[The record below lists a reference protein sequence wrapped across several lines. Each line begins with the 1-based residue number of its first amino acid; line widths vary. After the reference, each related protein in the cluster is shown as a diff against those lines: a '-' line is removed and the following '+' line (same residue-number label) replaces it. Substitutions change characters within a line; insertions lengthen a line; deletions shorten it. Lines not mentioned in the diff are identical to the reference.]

1 MTPSAIDLPTKST
14 IITWEKLPDDFIL
27 PDEPVDNNLQPLL
40 AAALR
45 ESLELAGLILES
57 MLIASNFGLCA
68 TVKTQTLVKA
78 PDWVYIPSVK
88 PIASGEIRRSYTPH
102 LEGEIPTIVLE
113 FISETEGGEYSIN
126 PHYPY
131 GKWYFYEQILQVP
144 VYGIFQPKTG
154 ELEIY
159 RLNQGRYE
167 QQKPDENNRYWIA
180 EINLFLGVW
189 QGKKAEVTAYWLRW
203 WELSGNLLLWGSEL
217 VEQQKQRAEQ
227 EKQRAEQER
236 QRAEQE
242 RQRAAQEKQRTEQA
256 ELELEQERISRQRL
270 VQKLKELGVNPENL

>member
-14 IITWEKLPDDFIL
+14 IITWEKLPDDFVL

-68 TVKTQTLVKA
+68 TVKTQTVVKA

-88 PIASGEIRRSYTPH
+88 PIPSGKIRRSYTPH

-144 VYGIFQPKTG
+144 IYGIFQPKTG

-203 WELSGNLLLWGSEL
+203 WDKSGNLLFWGSEL
-217 VEQQKQRAEQ
+217 VQQEKQRAEQERQRAEQ

-236 QRAEQE
+236 QRTEQE
-242 RQRAAQEKQRTEQA
+242 RQRAEQA

>member
-1 MTPSAIDLPTKST
+1 MTPSTINLFKKST
-14 IITWEKLPDDFIL
+14 TITWEKLPDDFIL

-68 TVKTQTLVKA
+68 TVKTQTVVKA

-102 LEGEIPTIVLE
+102 LEGEIPEIVLE

-167 QQKPDENNRYWIA
+167 QQKPNENNRYWIA

-203 WELSGNLLLWGSEL
+203 WDKSGNLLLWGSER
-217 VEQQKQRAEQ
+217 V
-227 EKQRAEQER
+227 
-236 QRAEQE
+236 
-242 RQRAAQEKQRTEQA
+242 AQTEYQ
-256 ELELEQERISRQRL
+256 LEQERMLR
-270 VQKLKELGVNPENL
+270 QKLAEKLRELGVEPETL

>member
-68 TVKTQTLVKA
+68 TVKTQTVVKA

-88 PIASGEIRRSYTPH
+88 SIASGEIRRSYTPR

-167 QQKPDENNRYWIA
+167 QQKPNENNRYWIA

-203 WELSGNLLLWGSEL
+203 WDKSGNLLLWGSER
-217 VEQQKQRAEQ
+217 V
-227 EKQRAEQER
+227 
-236 QRAEQE
+236 
-242 RQRAAQEKQRTEQA
+242 AQTEYQ
-256 ELELEQERISRQRL
+256 LEQERMLR
-270 VQKLKELGVNPENL
+270 QKLAEKLRELGVEPETL

>member
-1 MTPSAIDLPTKST
+1 MTPSTINLFKKST
-14 IITWEKLPDDFIL
+14 TITWEKLPDDFIL

-68 TVKTQTLVKA
+68 TVKTQTVVKA

-102 LEGEIPTIVLE
+102 LQGEIPTIVLE

-167 QQKPDENNRYWIA
+167 QQKPNENNRYWIA

-203 WELSGNLLLWGSEL
+203 WDKSGNLLLWGSER
-217 VEQQKQRAEQ
+217 V
-227 EKQRAEQER
+227 
-236 QRAEQE
+236 
-242 RQRAAQEKQRTEQA
+242 AQTEYQ
-256 ELELEQERISRQRL
+256 LEQERMLR
-270 VQKLKELGVNPENL
+270 QKLAEKLRELGVEPETL

>member
-1 MTPSAIDLPTKST
+1 MTPSTINLFKKST
-14 IITWEKLPDDFIL
+14 TITWEKLPDDFIL

-68 TVKTQTLVKA
+68 TVKTQTVVKA

-88 PIASGEIRRSYTPH
+88 PIASGEIRRGYTPH

-180 EINLFLGVW
+180 EINLFFGVW

-203 WELSGNLLLWGSEL
+203 WDKSGNLLLWGSER
-217 VEQQKQRAEQ
+217 V
-227 EKQRAEQER
+227 
-236 QRAEQE
+236 
-242 RQRAAQEKQRTEQA
+242 AQTEYQ
-256 ELELEQERISRQRL
+256 LEQERMLR
-270 VQKLKELGVNPENL
+270 QKLAEKLRELGVEPETL

>member
-1 MTPSAIDLPTKST
+1 VKLLMTAMQLLQSNPLPT
-14 IITWEKLPDDFIL
+14 ITWEKLPDDFIL

-68 TVKTQTLVKA
+68 TVKTQTVVKA

-88 PIASGEIRRSYTPH
+88 PIARGEIRRSYTPD
-102 LEGEIPTIVLE
+102 LQGEIPAIVLE
-113 FISETEGGEYSIN
+113 FISETEGGEYSFN

-144 VYGIFQPKTG
+144 VYGIFHPKTG

-167 QQKPDENNRYWIA
+167 QQKPNENNRYWIA

-203 WELSGNLLLWGSEL
+203 WDSSGNLLLWGSEL
-217 VEQQKQRAEQ
+217 VEQERQRAEQEKQLAEQEKLRAEQEKLRAEQ
-227 EKQRAEQER
+227 EKQRAER
-236 QRAEQE
+236 LAAKLRA
-242 RQRAAQEKQRTEQA
+242 
-256 ELELEQERISRQRL
+256 
-270 VQKLKELGVNPENL
+270 LGVDIDDSL

>member
-68 TVKTQTLVKA
+68 TVKTQTVVKA

-167 QQKPDENNRYWIA
+167 QQKPNENNRYWIA

-203 WELSGNLLLWGSEL
+203 WELSGNLLLWGSER
-217 VEQQKQRAEQ
+217 V
-227 EKQRAEQER
+227 
-236 QRAEQE
+236 
-242 RQRAAQEKQRTEQA
+242 AQTEYQ
-256 ELELEQERISRQRL
+256 LEQERMLR
-270 VQKLKELGVNPENL
+270 QKLAEKLRELGVEPETL

>member
-1 MTPSAIDLPTKST
+1 MTPSTINLFKKSPP
-14 IITWEKLPDDFIL
+14 ITWEKLPDDFIL

-68 TVKTQTLVKA
+68 TVKTQTVVKA
-78 PDWVYIPSVK
+78 PDWLYIPSVK
-88 PIASGEIRRSYTPH
+88 SIASGEIRRSYTPH
-102 LEGEIPTIVLE
+102 LEGEIPAIVLE

-159 RLNQGRYE
+159 RLNQGKYE

-189 QGKKAEVTAYWLRW
+189 QGTKAEFTTNWLRW
-203 WELSGNLLLWGSEL
+203 WDKSGNLLLWGSEL
-217 VEQQKQRAEQ
+217 VEQER
-227 EKQRAEQER
+227 QRAEQER

-242 RQRAAQEKQRTEQA
+242 RQRAEQERQRTEQESQRAEQA
-256 ELELEQERISRQRL
+256 ELELEQEQIARQRL

>member
-40 AAALR
+40 AASLR

-68 TVKTQTLVKA
+68 TVKTQTVVKA

-88 PIASGEIRRSYTPH
+88 PIPSGEIRRSYTPH
-102 LEGEIPTIVLE
+102 LEGDIPAIVME
-113 FISETEGGEYSIN
+113 FISETEGGEYSLN

-144 VYGIFQPKTG
+144 VYGIFHPKTG

-159 RLNQGRYE
+159 RLNQGKYE
-167 QQKPDENNRYWIA
+167 QQKPNENNRYWIA

-203 WELSGNLLLWGSEL
+203 WELSGNLLLWGSER
-217 VEQQKQRAEQ
+217 V
-227 EKQRAEQER
+227 
-236 QRAEQE
+236 
-242 RQRAAQEKQRTEQA
+242 AQTEYQ
-256 ELELEQERISRQRL
+256 LEQERMLR
-270 VQKLKELGVNPENL
+270 QKLAEKLRELGVEPETL

>member
-57 MLIASNFGLCA
+57 MLIAANFGLCA
-68 TVKTQTLVKA
+68 TVKTQTVVKA

-113 FISETEGGEYSIN
+113 FISETEGGEYSLN

-144 VYGIFQPKTG
+144 VYGIFHPKTG

-167 QQKPDENNRYWIA
+167 QQKPNENNRYWIA

-203 WELSGNLLLWGSEL
+203 WDLSGNLLLWGSER
-217 VEQQKQRAEQ
+217 V
-227 EKQRAEQER
+227 
-236 QRAEQE
+236 
-242 RQRAAQEKQRTEQA
+242 AQTEYQ
-256 ELELEQERISRQRL
+256 LEQERMLR
-270 VQKLKELGVNPENL
+270 QKLAEKLRELGVEPETL

>member
-40 AAALR
+40 AASLR

-68 TVKTQTLVKA
+68 TVKTQTVVKA

-88 PIASGEIRRSYTPH
+88 PIPSGEIRRSYTPH
-102 LEGEIPTIVLE
+102 LEGDIPAIVME
-113 FISETEGGEYSIN
+113 FISETEGGEYSLN

-144 VYGIFQPKTG
+144 VYGIFHPKTG

-159 RLNQGRYE
+159 RLNQGKYE
-167 QQKPDENNRYWIA
+167 QQKPNENNRYWIA

-189 QGKKAEVTAYWLRW
+189 QGKKAEVTAYWLPW
-203 WELSGNLLLWGSEL
+203 WELSGNLLLWGSER
-217 VEQQKQRAEQ
+217 V
-227 EKQRAEQER
+227 
-236 QRAEQE
+236 
-242 RQRAAQEKQRTEQA
+242 AQTEYQ
-256 ELELEQERISRQRL
+256 LEQERMLR
-270 VQKLKELGVNPENL
+270 QKLAEKLRELGVEPETL

>member
-68 TVKTQTLVKA
+68 TVKTQTVVKA

-159 RLNQGRYE
+159 CLVAGKYE
-167 QQKPDENNRYWIA
+167 QQLPDENNRYWIKGL
-180 EINLFLGVW
+180 NLFIGIW

-203 WELSGNLLLWGSEL
+203 WDKSGNLLLWGSEL
-217 VEQQKQRAEQ
+217 VEQER
-227 EKQRAEQER
+227 QRAEQER

-242 RQRAAQEKQRTEQA
+242 RQRAEQA
-256 ELELEQERISRQRL
+256 ELELEQEQIARQLL

>member
-1 MTPSAIDLPTKST
+1 
-14 IITWEKLPDDFIL
+14 
-27 PDEPVDNNLQPLL
+27 
-40 AAALR
+40 
-45 ESLELAGLILES
+45 

-68 TVKTQTLVKA
+68 TVKTQTVVKA

-88 PIASGEIRRSYTPH
+88 PIASGEIRRGYTPH

-167 QQKPDENNRYWIA
+167 QQKPNENNRYWIA

-203 WELSGNLLLWGSEL
+203 WDKSGNLLLWGSER
-217 VEQQKQRAEQ
+217 V
-227 EKQRAEQER
+227 
-236 QRAEQE
+236 
-242 RQRAAQEKQRTEQA
+242 AQTEYQ
-256 ELELEQERISRQRL
+256 LEQERMLR
-270 VQKLKELGVNPENL
+270 QKLAEKLRELGVEPETL

>member
-1 MTPSAIDLPTKST
+1 MTPSTINLFKKST
-14 IITWEKLPDDFIL
+14 TITWEKLPDDFIL

-45 ESLELAGLILES
+45 ESLELAGIILES

-68 TVKTQTLVKA
+68 TVKTQTVVKA

-167 QQKPDENNRYWIA
+167 QQKPNENNRYWIA

-203 WELSGNLLLWGSEL
+203 WDKSGNLLLWGSER
-217 VEQQKQRAEQ
+217 V
-227 EKQRAEQER
+227 
-236 QRAEQE
+236 
-242 RQRAAQEKQRTEQA
+242 AQTEYQ
-256 ELELEQERISRQRL
+256 LEQERMLR
-270 VQKLKELGVNPENL
+270 QKLAEKLRELGVEPETL